1 MTCSWP
7 GGAQLAGWVSFLN
20 KQGLGHNTNDL
31 VEIMVC
37 EPNAPLFQLLGSPQ
51 VLENEPL

>member
-20 KQGLGHNTNDL
+20 KQGLGHNTHDL
-31 VEIMVC
+31 ID
-37 EPNAPLFQLLGSPQ
+37 QGSQTERAAVSITWKPASFG
-51 VLENEPL
+51 E